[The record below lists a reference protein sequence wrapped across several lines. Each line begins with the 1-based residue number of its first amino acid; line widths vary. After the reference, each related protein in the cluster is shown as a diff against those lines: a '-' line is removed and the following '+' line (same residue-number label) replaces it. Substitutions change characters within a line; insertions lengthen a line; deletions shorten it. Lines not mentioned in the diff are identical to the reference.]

1 MDKHL
6 PMATRKLKARLN
18 IEEQQP
24 WGPPLGKKKMLHLN
38 FFSEVNFLAFTLY
51 VCMN

>member
-1 MDKHL
+1 MEKHL

-24 WGPPLGKKKMLHLN
+24 WGPPLGKKKKN
-38 FFSEVNFLAFTLY
+38 ASSKFLF
-51 VCMN
+51 

>member
-1 MDKHL
+1 MEKHL

-24 WGPPLGKKKMLHLN
+24 WGPPLGKNNNNNKKK
-38 FFSEVNFLAFTLY
+38 
-51 VCMN
+51 